1 MFIVTPR
8 FLSFVNPQKT
18 RHFILSLMTTL
29 GYLNERAVMEKKVYY
44 FNFDLD
50 ERRYYFTLPGDE
62 NTAQEISG
70 RYFSPGTFPAKLV
83 VVEAK
88 TTPGESLQKG
98 NMIVPFTPKGM
109 LYSFEIVVEEGT
121 GRLFL
126 LQGSSISNRIQLFQV
141 EEEGG
146 RRPVE

>member
-1 MFIVTPR
+1 M
-8 FLSFVNPQKT
+8 
-18 RHFILSLMTTL
+18 LSLMTTL
-29 GYLNERAVMEKKVYY
+29 SYLNERAVMEKKVYY

-70 RYFSPGTFPAKLV
+70 RYLSPGTFPAKLV
-83 VVEAK
+83 AVEAK